1 MCVRWVPGRP
11 RPSFG
16 ENAAAPAAS
25 LSLWEQRVSR
35 RGRGPPA
42 GAEGAARTVPPA
54 RPLHGHSPTA
64 QAPQGTALPPAPW
77 SRREDVEPSRDPG
90 FLKRAQALGPRGGSA
105 SPVQIRAS
113 HSVLVPVLCA
123 DATARR
129 AAARSLSRGAGG
141 KPAEGADSPATCFPV
156 LVAAVL
162 VFKAGPTRRGARGKR
177 HVRGRVLREQ
187 PSGDPWE
194 HMGGAGRWAGARGGH
209 SVSVPC
215 RRGPPRALGSAARG
229 GAPSGGSNL
238 LSLCP
243 ARVGH
248 RAHLLRKWAYFLLKF
263 DDPNWAL
270 YVSMSTER
278 GKNTFKVAK

>member
-1 MCVRWVPGRP
+1 MTVLKTKHDECKKSRRNEGKERNSSVCVRWVPGRP

-64 QAPQGTALPPAPW
+64 RAPQGTALPPAPW
-77 SRREDVEPSRDPG
+77 SRREDVELSRDPG
-90 FLKRAQALGPRGGSA
+90 FLKRAQALGPRGESA

-129 AAARSLSRGAGG
+129 AAARSLSRGH
-141 KPAEGADSPATCFPV
+141 
-156 LVAAVL
+156 VAS
-162 VFKAGPTRRGARGKR
+162 R
-177 HVRGRVLREQ
+177 
-187 PSGDPWE
+187 
-194 HMGGAGRWAGARGGH
+194 
-209 SVSVPC
+209 
-215 RRGPPRALGSAARG
+215 PRALTRRPRASQCSLLLFSFSKQGPHG
-229 GAPSGGSNL
+229 GG
-238 LSLCP
+238 
-243 ARVGH
+243 RVG
-248 RAHLLRKWAYFLLKF
+248 KGTCEEG
-263 DDPNWAL
+263 
-270 YVSMSTER
+270 S
-278 GKNTFKVAK
+278 

>member
-64 QAPQGTALPPAPW
+64 RAPQGTALPPAPW
-77 SRREDVEPSRDPG
+77 SRREDVELSRDPG
-90 FLKRAQALGPRGGSA
+90 FLKRAQALGPRGESA
-105 SPVQIRAS
+105 SPVQIRVS

-129 AAARSLSRGAGG
+129 AAARSLSRGARGE
-141 KPAEGADSPATCFPV
+141 PAEGADSPATCFPV

-194 HMGGAGRWAGARGGH
+194 HMGGGAGTMGR
-209 SVSVPC
+209 SP
-215 RRGPPRALGSAARG
+215 RRPQRERALSPWPSACPGLGRARWRTVWREQPTLTLPC
-229 GAPSGGSNL
+229 ARWPSCSSFEKM
-238 LSLCP
+238 SLFP
-243 ARVGH
+243 
-248 RAHLLRKWAYFLLKF
+248 L
-263 DDPNWAL
+263 
-270 YVSMSTER
+270 EI
-278 GKNTFKVAK
+278 